1 MITVY
6 ATKED
11 YKKYGSGSLDDNE
24 IDKYLELSSI
34 DEKRF

>member
-6 ATKED
+6 ATKGD

-24 IDKYLELSSI
+24 IDKYLE
-34 DEKRF
+34 